1 MIITSQSQGKTK
13 RKSDLHCKQWNI
25 GNKNKTT
32 LKKNPLET
40 IRDKLGMSL
49 SKQLQLSKAAAGFV
63 LKIKV

>member
-1 MIITSQSQGKTK
+1 MIYIANNEILEIKI
-13 RKSDLHCKQWNI
+13 KQH
-25 GNKNKTT
+25 

-63 LKIKV
+63 LNVKV